1 MATKKRTYKKRTP
14 AVKRKTGKNKS
25 GTDWTWRI
33 LCALFVLS
41 LIAVILYYTCRKEV
55 RSVTREVVHKTEN
68 VVGVNKPADKN
79 RTDRETTSEE
89 VFSVPVYTDLE
100 IPVWETSEPSQIIR
114 HTGYTVSYNKRL
126 HIPNWVAYELTRAE
140 TAGTEKRTNDF
151 IDDPYADG
159 ACATD
164 RDYRGS
170 GYDKGHMAPAGDMK
184 WSRDAM
190 KESFY
195 FTNIC
200 PQKPGLNRGAWKK
213 LEEAIRNWAVRDS
226 AIVIVCGPL
235 TDKKSG
241 RLGDTKVAVPNA
253 FFKVVAAPYLRNPR
267 AIGFI
272 FTNQSADKSPEYY
285 AVTVDSV
292 EKVTGIDFFA
302 GLPDGIETR
311 IEKECNYK
319 DWQ

>member
-1 MATKKRTYKKRTP
+1 MKKKRTYKRRTTP
-14 AVKRKTGKNKS
+14 IKRKTGKS
-25 GTDWTWRI
+25 SSTTDWTWRI
-33 LCALFVLS
+33 LCTLFVIS

-55 RSVTREVVHKTEN
+55 CNVTQKVVNKTESV
-68 VVGVNKPADKN
+68 VVGTCKSDDNEGTIKE
-79 RTDRETTSEE
+79 TDNDI
-89 VFSVPVYTDLE
+89 FSVPVYTDVE
-100 IPVWETSEPSQIIR
+100 IPIWETSQPSQIIR
-114 HTGYTVSYNKRL
+114 HTGYTLSFNKHL

-140 TAGTEKRTNDF
+140 TAGTEKRTNNF

-159 ACATD
+159 ICATD

-200 PQKPGLNRGAWKK
+200 PQKPGLNRGSWKK
-213 LEEAIRNWAVRDS
+213 LEETLRQWAQRDS
-226 AIVIVCGPL
+226 AIVIICGPII
-235 TDKKSG
+235 DPKSNN
-241 RLGDTKVAVPNA
+241 LGETKIAIPKA
-253 FFKVVAAPYLRNPR
+253 FFKVVAAPYLRKPR

-272 FTNQSADKSPEYY
+272 YTNKATDITPEYY

-292 EKVTGIDFFA
+292 EKITGMDFFSE
-302 GLPDGIETR
+302 LPDNIESQ
-311 IEKECNYK
+311 IENGCNYK